1 MILPELRK
9 ITAEMMNWGMM
20 SMEKTPMPSMIP

>member
-9 ITAEMMNWGMM
+9 ITAEMMNCGMM
-20 SMEKTPMPSMIP
+20 SMENIPDPSMIP